1 MNNVSIKH
9 LQTFLAIVEAGNFRR
24 ASEVLHLS
32 QPAVTAHVKQ
42 LEQAIGMPLLDRTT
56 RRMRV
61 TAAGDRLRTMAEQTL
76 ADLDA
81 VLLELRNEAT
91 LQRGRISISCVP
103 TIAASVL
110 PRVLGRFGEKYP
122 GVTVKV
128 FDVIAEKIFAQVM
141 EDKVDFGIG
150 PPPAVGAEFDFR
162 AITRD
167 PFVAVVPRGHP
178 WADRKSVTLT
188 DLVGVPFLA
197 LLQGYNVR
205 ETLDATL
212 KKHGLKITPK
222 YEVQHHYTL
231 GGMVEAGL
239 GITALPSMA
248 VSMLSRPLL
257 RTVPIRPSPTREVGI
272 IKLKR
277 KKLSPAPQVFIDM
290 FNEVVS
296 KRR

>member
-42 LEQAIGMPLLDRTT
+42 LEQAVGMPLLDRTT

-61 TAAGDRLRTMAEQTL
+61 TTAGDRLRTMAEHTL
-76 ADLDA
+76 AELDA
-81 VLLELRNEAT
+81 VLMELRDEAA
-91 LQRGRISISCVP
+91 LKRGRISISCVP

-128 FDVIAEKIFAQVM
+128 FDVIAERIFAQVM
-141 EDKVDFGIG
+141 DHKVDFGIG
-150 PPPAVGAEFDFR
+150 PPPAVGSEFNFR

-178 WADRKSVTLT
+178 WATRKSVSLS
-188 DLVGVPFLA
+188 DLVDVPFLA

-205 ETLDATL
+205 ETLDATM

-257 RTVPIRPSPTREVGI
+257 RIVPIKPSPTREVGI
-272 IKLKR
+272 ITLR
-277 KKLSPAPQVFIDM
+277 RRKLSPAPQAFIDM
-290 FNEVVS
+290 FNELVS
-296 KRR
+296 KRS